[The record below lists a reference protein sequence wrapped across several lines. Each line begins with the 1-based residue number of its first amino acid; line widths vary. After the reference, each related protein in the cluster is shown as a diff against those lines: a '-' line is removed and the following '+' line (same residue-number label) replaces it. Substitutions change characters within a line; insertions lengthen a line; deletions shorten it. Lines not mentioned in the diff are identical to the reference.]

1 MKNRFFLLLF
11 FTSIFSYSQNKN
23 IENRKGKITILWGW
37 NRGWYSNSDIHF
49 TGENYDFTLDNV
61 IAKDRQTKFDP
72 AIYFHPR
79 RITIPQTNL
88 RIGYFIK
95 DNYEISV
102 GDDHMKY
109 VVQQNQEVRIDGQ
122 IKNTGT
128 NYDGIYKNDT
138 VKIKD
143 DFLQFEHTDGLN
155 YINLEFRRFDNIFS
169 YKNIELNIAEGIGI
183 GFLLPRTS
191 SSLLNNERY
200 DQFHLSGYGISS
212 VIAIN
217 LNYKRYFIQS
227 ELKGGFINMSDVRTT
242 NNSADK
248 ASQHFFFSQ
257 ANFLIGVTFRL
268 N

>member
-1 MKNRFFLLLF
+1 MTKFLLSIIISF
-11 FTSIFSYSQNKN
+11 CFSVTSVSSDDL
-23 IENRKGKITILWGW
+23 IE
-37 NRGWYSNSDIHF
+37 
-49 TGENYDFTLDNV
+49 
-61 IAKDRQTKFDP
+61 
-72 AIYFHPR
+72 
-79 RITIPQTNL
+79 
-88 RIGYFIK
+88 
-95 DNYEISV
+95 
-102 GDDHMKY
+102 
-109 VVQQNQEVRIDGQ
+109 
-122 IKNTGT
+122 
-128 NYDGIYKNDT
+128 
-138 VKIKD
+138 
-143 DFLQFEHTDGLN
+143 
-155 YINLEFRRFDNIFS
+155 FDNKFYLANSYKPYLGQLIDY